1 MYDSFVVRFWVI
13 CCKIFENKSDVKEE
27 TYDTAFHLQ
36 EEEILCRD
44 GLAVLNKDEKHS
56 FIIFLHLF
64 NKSFLKRQHAGN
76 AAKCVEMDILELLKL
91 QNILR
96 DKPWLGQS

>member
-44 GLAVLNKDEKHS
+44 GLAVLYS
-56 FIIFLHLF
+56 FIIFLQEILCRDGLSCTLLLF
-64 NKSFLKRQHAGN
+64 FSIFLIKAFLRGN
-76 AAKCVEMDILELLKL
+76 MQGML
-91 QNILR
+91 QNVL
-96 DKPWLGQS
+96 KWTF

>member
-1 MYDSFVVRFWVI
+1 MQGRSCCFVLFYYFSPRNI
-13 CCKIFENKSDVKEE
+13 MQGRS
-27 TYDTAFHLQ
+27 
-36 EEEILCRD
+36 
-44 GLAVLNKDEKHS
+44 VLYS